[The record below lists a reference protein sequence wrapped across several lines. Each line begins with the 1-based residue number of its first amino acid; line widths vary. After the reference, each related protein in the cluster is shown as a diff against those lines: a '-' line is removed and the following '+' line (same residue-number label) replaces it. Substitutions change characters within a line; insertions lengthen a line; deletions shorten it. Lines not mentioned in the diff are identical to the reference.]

1 VFLFILKELVEIRSK
16 YNFRFCFVVVTT
28 HVNTKRER
36 QAYGEG
42 EEERGLKKNVQ
53 LLVYLFIN
61 NALNDKNVETQ
72 HFFAHL

>member
-1 VFLFILKELVEIRSK
+1 LKFEVNIILD
-16 YNFRFCFVVVTT
+16 FVTT

-42 EEERGLKKNVQ
+42 EKERGLKKNVQ